1 MNLVFGGSV
10 STCYQNLVANIVAAI
25 VAAGAE
31 ILQDWALLLELPIG
45 LGQAL
50 QSLVDAL
57 VLGALGLPD
66 LLPCV
71 QLRHHDRRVRLLL
84 LEFLDQVEER
94 GVALPHHCLGKK
106 PTQLQDLWDRV
117 ERVPDRY

>member
-1 MNLVFGGSV
+1 MNLVFGGGSV
-10 STCYQNLVANIVAAI
+10 STCYQNLVANIVAA
-25 VAAGAE
+25 GAE
-31 ILQDWALLLELPIG
+31 ILQDSALLLELPIG

-84 LEFLDQVEER
+84 LELLDQVEER
-94 GVALPHHCLGKK
+94 GVELVSK
-106 PTQLQDLWDRV
+106 
-117 ERVPDRY
+117 ESF